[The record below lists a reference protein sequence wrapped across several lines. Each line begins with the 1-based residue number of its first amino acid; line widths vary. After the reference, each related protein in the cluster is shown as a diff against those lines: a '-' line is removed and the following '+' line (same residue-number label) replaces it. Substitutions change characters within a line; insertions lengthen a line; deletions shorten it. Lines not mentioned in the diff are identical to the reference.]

1 MEDGQGIHIGEIN
14 PYQFAQLLAKIAYG
28 FATAEWGYD
37 AESEALRTGFRR
49 KPDSVPM
56 IADSR

>member
-1 MEDGQGIHIGEIN
+1 MDPGQNLDVIIEADLGA
-14 PYQFAQLLAKIAYG
+14 FTKVW
-28 FATAEWGYD
+28 TGYSRLEN

-56 IADSR
+56 IADSQ